1 MKTHAD
7 IDRRSLEMA
16 RRIVERIDND
26 PARKG
31 LEKARS
37 VCERWSRI
45 NPQPCVEKWQR
56 LLGKDWQNIR
66 SVLLDES
73 EKGCEM
79 RQNSPFCGVLR
90 PSERWEVYREF
101 RNHEKRSA

>member
-1 MKTHAD
+1 MKTHDD
-7 IDRRSLEMA
+7 IDHRSLEMA
-16 RRIVERIDND
+16 RRIVERIDKD

-45 NPQPCVEKWQR
+45 NPQPCVAKWMR
-56 LLGKDWQNIR
+56 LLGKDWQDIR

-73 EKGCEM
+73 EKGREM

-90 PSERWEVYREF
+90 SSERWEVYREF
-101 RNHEKRSA
+101 RHHENRSA